1 MEHAKARR
9 LPVRVRRVL
18 GGDGEA
24 TTTRTVL
31 CPAHGDA
38 VALSLCAECVRC
50 DEIEGE
56 VDGSATVV
64 CHPAVGPQ
72 PQTGWSNLLHRI
84 LPSAADRVSIAEA
97 MSRDVT
103 CVTGD
108 VSVETLAALFIEE
121 GSSALPVV
129 DKEGFPVGVVSK
141 SDLVRTQYEN
151 GDTAV
156 ATDEATADGMHELA
170 LPRATVA
177 EVMTP
182 VAYTLRET
190 DPLSRAA
197 AVMATENVHQ
207 LPVVDG
213 EGRVTG
219 MIDSLDFVRWIA
231 SQSAYAD
238 EV

>member
-1 MEHAKARR
+1 MEHARARR

-18 GGDGEA
+18 SGNGEA
-24 TTTRTVL
+24 SVTRSVL

-38 VALSLCAECVRC
+38 VAVSLCAECARC
-50 DEIEGE
+50 EQIEGE

-64 CHPAVGPQ
+64 CTPAVGPQ
-72 PQTGWSNLLHRI
+72 PHTEWSNLLHRI
-84 LPSAADRVSIAEA
+84 LPSAADRVTIAEA
-97 MSRDVT
+97 MARDVT
-103 CVTGD
+103 CVTRD
-108 VSVETLAALFIEE
+108 VSVETLAALFVEL
-121 GSSALPVV
+121 GVGALPVV
-129 DKEGFPVGVVSK
+129 DAAGFPVGVVSK
-141 SDLVRTQYEN
+141 SDLVRVHYEN

-156 ATDEATADGMHELA
+156 ASETTTPDGMHEL
-170 LPRATVA
+170 TVA
-177 EVMTP
+177 RETVGEVMTP
-182 VAYTLRET
+182 VAYTLRES

-213 EGRVTG
+213 EGHVTG

-238 EV
+238 EA